1 MLAGLNPAQGLI
13 FMLQALGGGLIS
25 KDMAMREMPFSVNV
39 GQEQEKIEIENM
51 RQSLL
56 SSIQA
61 YSQAIP
67 GMAAQGQDP
76 SDIVNKIANVIKL
89 RQKGTTIEE
98 AIAEVF
104 APAPA
109 PTQQVPPVGEAP
121 MVEQTSPAPAAPS
134 AGGALPAEAAVA
146 QGAVAEAPQRP
157 DIQTLLSS
165 LTASGKGNASVRT
178 SIKR

>member
-1 MLAGLNPAQGLI
+1 
-13 FMLQALGGGLIS
+13 
-25 KDMAMREMPFSVNV
+25 MREMPFSVNV

-76 SDIVNKIANVIKL
+76 SDIVSKIANVIKL

-104 APAPA
+104 APAPAPA

-134 AGGALPAEAAVA
+134 AGGALPEPTP
-146 QGAVAEAPQRP
+146 EP
-157 DIQTLLSS
+157 DIQTILSS
-165 LTASGKGNASVRT
+165 LTASGKAGGRVVTRG
-178 SIKR
+178 

>member
-76 SDIVNKIANVIKL
+76 SDIINKIANVIKL
-89 RQKGTTIEE
+89 RQKGTAIEE

-104 APAPA
+104 TPAPAPA
-109 PTQQVPPVGEAP
+109 QPQVPPAGQAQ
-121 MVEQTSPAPAAPS
+121 MVEQTSPAPAASPV
-134 AGGALPAEAAVA
+134 GGALP
-146 QGAVAEAPQRP
+146 PQEEEP
-157 DIQTLLSS
+157 DIQTILSS
-165 LTASGKGNASVRT
+165 LTASGKAGARVVTRG
-178 SIKR
+178 